1 MITWAGRLFV
11 LYGAAHLVGA
21 LTVERAASHVDS
33 WFSGDLWHEDLANM
47 SAAGSA
53 YWLTFAGFSV
63 PLIVLGLMV
72 LWLDC
77 RGITPPTF
85 VAWTLGALTLVDA
98 AIQPFTPWP
107 MLLAANV
114 LLLLGAQRAANVDVP
129 SQAISRS

>member
-1 MITWAGRLFV
+1 
-11 LYGAAHLVGA
+11 
-21 LTVERAASHVDS
+21 
-33 WFSGDLWHEDLANM
+33 M
-47 SAAGSA
+47 SAAGSG
-53 YWLTFAGFSV
+53 YWLTFASFSV
-63 PLIVLGLMV
+63 PLMVLGLMV
-72 LWLDC
+72 LWLDR

-107 MLLAANV
+107 MLLVANV